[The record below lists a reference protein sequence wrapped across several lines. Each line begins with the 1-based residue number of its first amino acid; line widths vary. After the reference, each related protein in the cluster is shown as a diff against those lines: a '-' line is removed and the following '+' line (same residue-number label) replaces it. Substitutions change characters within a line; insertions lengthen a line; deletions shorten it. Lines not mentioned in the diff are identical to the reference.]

1 MFHSPKYWNELKAKH
16 KAEEKKL
23 EKVSIAEQDAEAKE
37 NEAEADKLAKDK
49 FHQWKVKY
57 SKI

>member
-1 MFHSPKYWNELKAKH
+1 MFHSPKQWNELKAKR
-16 KAEEKKL
+16 KADQKKL
-23 EKVSIAEQDAEAKE
+23 EKASIAEQDAEAKE

>member
-1 MFHSPKYWNELKAKH
+1 MFYSPKYWKELNAKR

-23 EKVSIAEQDAEAKE
+23 EKVSIAEQDAEAKQE
-37 NEAEADKLAKDK
+37 QAEADRLAKDK

-57 SKI
+57 TKI

>member
-1 MFHSPKYWNELKAKH
+1 MFHSPKYWKELKAKR
-16 KAEEKKL
+16 KADEKKL
-23 EKVSIAEQDAEAKE
+23 ELVSNAEQDAEAKE
-37 NEAEADKLAKDK
+37 NEAEADKLANDK

>member
-1 MFHSPKYWNELKAKH
+1 MFHSPKYWKELKAKR

-57 SKI
+57 TKI

>member
-1 MFHSPKYWNELKAKH
+1 MFHSPKYWNELKAKR

-57 SKI
+57 SKL

>member
-1 MFHSPKYWNELKAKH
+1 MFHSPKYWAELKAKR
-16 KAEEKKL
+16 KANEKL
-23 EKVSIAEQDAEAKE
+23 EVVSIAEQDAEAKQE
-37 NEAEADKLAKDK
+37 QAEADKLAKDK

>member
-1 MFHSPKYWNELKAKH
+1 MFHSPKYWKELNAKR

>member
-1 MFHSPKYWNELKAKH
+1 MFHSPKYWKELKAKR

-37 NEAEADKLAKDK
+37 NEAEADRLAKDK

-57 SKI
+57 TKI

>member
-1 MFHSPKYWNELKAKH
+1 MFHSPKYWKELKAKR
-16 KAEEKKL
+16 KADEKL

-37 NEAEADKLAKDK
+37 NEAEADRLAKDK

>member
-1 MFHSPKYWNELKAKH
+1 MFHSPKYWAELKAKR

>member
-1 MFHSPKYWNELKAKH
+1 MFHSPKYWKELKAKR
-16 KAEEKKL
+16 KADEEKL
-23 EKVSIAEQDAEAKE
+23 EKVSIAEQDAEAKQE
-37 NEAEADKLAKDK
+37 QAEADKLANDK

>member
-1 MFHSPKYWNELKAKH
+1 MFHSPKYWAELKAKR
-16 KAEEKKL
+16 KADEKKL

>member
-1 MFHSPKYWNELKAKH
+1 MFHSPKYWKELKAKR
-16 KAEEKKL
+16 KADEKL

-57 SKI
+57 SKL